1 MFQITT
7 PTEVK
12 LCSMTP
18 RTEKHGDED
27 VSAVSLSLRVTGP
40 NTMLDILQ
48 PGLRDALYKPVE
60 GQEQLPGVEPSTP
73 LLRSRG
79 IESVKLTACF
89 EGWTLAIDQ
98 GIDESDP
105 IKLGGSKI
113 DKFVVEPKD
122 GGSIELTFRVGSS
135 DIDETEAGWL
145 FGHLGQQIVVTV
157 AAPEVKPAAIDG
169 TGEEFKKDHPDAGSA
184 EDLFAA
190 EHGGEAGTGPE
201 GDEPDDDGSGHPDAG
216 ADEQDELEAG
226 MRDSLDAAGLK
237 PKRGSRKTA
246 AGVH

>member
-113 DKFVVEPKD
+113 DKFVVEPRD

-145 FGHLGQQIVVTV
+145 FGHLGQPIVVTI
-157 AAPEVKPAAIDG
+157 AAPEAKPAAIDG
-169 TGEEFKKDHPDAGSA
+169 STEAFQADHPDAS
-184 EDLFAA
+184 DLFAA
-190 EHGGEAGTGPE
+190 EHGGEAGEVSE
-201 GDEPDDDGSGHPDAG
+201 GASDEG

-226 MRDSLDAAGLK
+226 MRDSLAAAGVK
-237 PKRGSRKTA
+237 PKRGTRKTA
-246 AGVH
+246 GVH